1 MPAHY
6 PLNQMAEKM
15 TDAPPPPSLPGLT
28 RQPALQRL
36 GAGCRVEPGNDEEG
50 TPMGH
55 CFSRPV

>member
-28 RQPALQRL
+28 RQPALQRQ
-36 GAGCRVEPGNDEEG
+36 GAGCRVKLGNDGEASLSVYG
-50 TPMGH
+50 
-55 CFSRPV
+55 